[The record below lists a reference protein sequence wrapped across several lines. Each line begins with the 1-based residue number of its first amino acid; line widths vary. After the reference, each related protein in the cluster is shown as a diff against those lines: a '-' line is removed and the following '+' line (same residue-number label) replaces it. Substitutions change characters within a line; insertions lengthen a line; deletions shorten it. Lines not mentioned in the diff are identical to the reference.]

1 MSPHA
6 PDGPSHGLMLPANAS
21 ADGPDALDA
30 CAAVTLLVVGTL
42 SWTAL
47 TLAEFGAFSRPVF
60 IVAAIL
66 VAAALAAW
74 LRPIGGWIRR
84 TPDTW
89 SFRWLALLLLASS
102 TMVRHLPDPAV
113 GGADENVYFHLGAI
127 IDTRGGLAVTDP
139 VLASTPSTEW
149 PALFSREIHWPQLL
163 NRFEGG
169 VQAQD
174 GNPRLRPNFFHLTP
188 AWIAAVTA
196 LAGTHAA
203 VYAVPLVACLVP
215 LVLFLLA
222 RRLISVPAAMA
233 ASALLAVNPGFVWAG
248 RLPLSEI
255 LAAYLVVSGL
265 AFAVLWLSSGNRA
278 AGSLAGLAI
287 GLAALDRIDALLLI
301 VPVIAVLLLVEWRA
315 GRRIASVAVPLVV
328 LTTHCVVHALTVS
341 RPYTQRLFR
350 YLAHDRH
357 LASLV
362 AIAVAGVL
370 ITVAVLV
377 ARHVRWRP
385 PAGWLRNAGT
395 AMVVAVIGWLAIR
408 VGPGIGSNHLTVLL
422 TPPGLVLA
430 LAGLLVASR
439 SSDRAVWLTIAVVAI
454 SAVVFVEAP
463 RDFAGLPR
471 VFRRDVP
478 TLVPLMALFQARV
491 LFPAG
496 AGRLQRLAAVVLL
509 VALTGLQANRLQTIY
524 RGGTESTGARE
535 AVEGVAALLPPDALV
550 IADSREADHLDL
562 ALDAAG
568 RPTVG
573 PRRRG
578 DAAMALRA
586 LADRALAANRPVA
599 FLTTAVDEPLRIG
612 TLAGLSFAPAGRASF
627 RVPRDGTIWPAPSET
642 RPVELS
648 LYRVSARA
656 PLPWRPGLGTDDVGA
671 VMGGWHAPETFMRQ
685 RGRWTGPAATM
696 QLPAFD
702 CAANSPPSLGAI
714 RFASIRPS
722 AMAQPH
728 VTVSIERQE
737 VLRTAPQDSGFHVYL
752 FRLSD
757 GLVHD
762 ICRSAATL
770 TISADSFIPRR
781 DAGLRDERELGIA
794 VAWLELGT
802 LPSTVPHE

>member
-21 ADGPDALDA
+21 AEGPDALDA
-30 CAAVTLLVVGTL
+30 CAAGALLVVGTL

-60 IVAAIL
+60 IGAAIL

-84 TPDTW
+84 TPDSW
-89 SFRWLALLLLASS
+89 SCGWLALLLLASS

-127 IDTRGGLAVTDP
+127 IDTRGGLAVADP

-149 PALFSREIHWPQLL
+149 PALFSRDIHWPQLL

-203 VYAVPLVACLVP
+203 VYAVPLLACLVP
-215 LVLFLLA
+215 AVLFLLA
-222 RRLISVPAAMA
+222 RRLISVAAGMA

-255 LAAYLVVSGL
+255 LAAYLIVSGL
-265 AFAVLWLSSGNRA
+265 ALAVLWLSSGNRA
-278 AGSLAGLAI
+278 AGCLAGVAI

-301 VPVIAVLLLVEWRA
+301 VPVIAVLLLVEWRS
-315 GRRIASVAVPLVV
+315 GRRIGSVAVPLAV
-328 LTTHCVVHALTVS
+328 LTTHCMAHALTVS
-341 RPYTQRLFR
+341 RPYTQRLVR

-357 LASLV
+357 LGSLV
-362 AIAVAGVL
+362 AIAVACVL
-370 ITVAVLV
+370 ITAVVLV

-385 PAGWLRNAGT
+385 PAAWLTNAGT
-395 AMVVAVIGWLAIR
+395 A
-408 VGPGIGSNHLTVLL
+408 LL

-430 LAGLLVASR
+430 LAGLLAASR
-439 SSDRAVWLTIAVVAI
+439 SSDRAVWLTIAVVAV

-463 RDFAGLPR
+463 RDLAGLPR

-478 TLVPLMALFQARV
+478 TLLPLMALFQARG
-491 LFPAG
+491 LFPAA

-509 VALTGLQANRLQTIY
+509 VALTGVQANRLRTIY

-535 AVEGVAALLPPDALV
+535 AVEGVAALLPRDALV

-578 DAAMALRA
+578 DAALALRA
-586 LADRALAANRPVA
+586 LADRTLAANRPLA

-612 TLAGLSFAPAGRASF
+612 TLAGLSFTPAGRASF
-627 RVPRDGTIWPAPSET
+627 RVAREGTIWPAPSDT

-656 PLPWRPGLGTDDVGA
+656 PLPWRPGLGGDDVGA

-702 CAANSPPSLGAI
+702 CAAGAPPSLGAI